1 MAGNAIYERMK
12 SNLGNA
18 TTPVTYDVE
27 KGHVRH
33 FAEAIGDPNPL
44 WRDEIYSRN
53 TPHGGISVPPTFTRA
68 FIPSDEDESQPR
80 DSEERV
86 LDAGSEYE
94 YFAPIK
100 IGDKITVVSKIAE
113 VFQKDGRLGPMTF
126 QVKEV
131 SFTNQFGQV
140 VATRRDT
147 GIYY

>member
-1 MAGNAIYERMK
+1 MASDAIYERMK
-12 SNLGNA
+12 KSLGKG

-27 KGHVRH
+27 KGHVRQ

-44 WRDEIYSRN
+44 WQDEAHARN
-53 TPHGGISVPPTFTRA
+53 TIHGGITVPPTFNRA

-80 DSEERV
+80 DPDERV

-94 YFAPIK
+94 YFGSIK
-100 IGDKITVVSKIAE
+100 VGDRITVVSKVAE
-113 VFQKDGRLGPMTF
+113 VFQKEGRLGTMTF
-126 QVKEV
+126 QVKET
-131 SFTNQFGQV
+131 SFTNQFGEL

>member
-1 MAGNAIYERMK
+1 MAGDSIYERMK
-12 SNLGNA
+12 SDLGKA

-27 KGHVRH
+27 KGHVRY
-33 FAEAIGDPNPL
+33 FAESIGDPNPL

-53 TPHGGISVPPTFTRA
+53 TPHGGIAVPPTFTRA
-68 FIPSDEDESQPR
+68 FRPSDEDESQPR

-113 VFQKDGRLGPMTF
+113 VFQKDGRLGSMTF
-126 QVKEV
+126 QVKEI